1 MKDGQSPP
9 ALFTVRKENVV
20 FRKPFHRIAGLLVLA
35 ALLADSAIVAAQESL
50 PQGATF
56 RGEIRRGADGKLTVV
71 PEAEAA
77 GQQGS
82 ANAVPAGAKMPG
94 DEGVSSG
101 SRARV
106 DAPAKRFDA
115 GPPDMSCLTGRTT
128 LSASERVL
136 VKMSAD
142 SWISLPGTAFG
153 TFCKVHQV
161 SALEGNGGC
170 AMAINAWSGG
180 VFDEHRRKMLVIG
193 GGHMDY
199 WGNEVSGFD
208 LASASWSLVKPASSL
223 GGASAPSEPMP
234 DGNPVSR
241 HTYDGLAFMRHLS
254 QVFMFGGA
262 TAPNGYSVNST
273 WWFDPAKGVWRAK
286 GNAPRSGAGHY
297 YMASAYDPVT
307 RKVYVRDETAF
318 LTYDPDADRWSGSIV
333 NFGNP
338 PYYPRMQTHHYRRGV
353 ILPAQRLFLA
363 AGGTLKSPVA
373 PDVFVYD
380 LDGQRDA
387 TGTYRMSGDTSVIS
401 VAGLGLDVDTRSGAL
416 VAWAGGAPAI
426 MDPATWHWRRGSS
439 RGAPVQPVGN
449 GTFGRFRYI
458 PYLNVFILVNRPE
471 EDVHFYKL
479 TAGCGSRE
487 EAMPR

>member
-1 MKDGQSPP
+1 
-9 ALFTVRKENVV
+9 LFTVCKENAV
-20 FRKPFHRIAGLLVLA
+20 FTKPFHRCAGLLALV
-35 ALLADSAIVAAQESL
+35 ALLADSAIVVAQENL
-50 PQGATF
+50 PQGATY
-56 RGEIRRGADGKLTVV
+56 RGEIRRGADGKLTVM

-77 GQQGS
+77 GQQGA
-82 ANAVPAGAKMPG
+82 ANAAPGGTKMPVE
-94 DEGVSSG
+94 DGVSG
-101 SRARV
+101 ASRARLDV
-106 DAPAKRFDA
+106 PARRLEA
-115 GPPDMSCLTGRTT
+115 GPPDMSCLTGRAT
-128 LSASERVL
+128 LSPSERAL
-136 VKMSAD
+136 VKMPAD

-153 TFCKVHQV
+153 AFCKARQV
-161 SALEGNGGC
+161 SALEANGGC

-199 WGNEVSGFD
+199 WGNEVYGFD
-208 LASASWSLVKPASSL
+208 LASASWSLVKPASPL
-223 GGASAPSEPMP
+223 GAAGVPSEPMP

-307 RKVYVRDETAF
+307 RKVYVREETAF
-318 LTYDPDADRWSGSIV
+318 LAYDPDADRWSGPIV

-338 PYYPRMQTHHYRRGV
+338 PYYPRMQTHHYRRAV
-353 ILPAQRLFLA
+353 IMPAPRVFLA
-363 AGGTLKSPVA
+363 AGGMLKNPEA
-373 PDVFVYD
+373 PDVFIYD
-380 LDGQRDA
+380 LDSQRDA
-387 TGTYRMSGDTSVIS
+387 TGAYRMTGDTSVIS
-401 VAGLGLDVDTRSGAL
+401 VPGPGLDVDTRSGAL

-426 MDPATWHWRRGSS
+426 MDPATWHWRRGSA
-439 RGAPVQPVGN
+439 RGAPAQAVGN

-458 PYLNVFILVNRPE
+458 PYLNAFILVNRPDD
-471 EDVHFYKL
+471 DVHFYKL

>member
-286 GNAPRSGAGHY
+286 GNAPRSGTGHY

-363 AGGTLKSPVA
+363 AGGTLKSPAA

>member
-363 AGGTLKSPVA
+363 AGGTLKSPAA